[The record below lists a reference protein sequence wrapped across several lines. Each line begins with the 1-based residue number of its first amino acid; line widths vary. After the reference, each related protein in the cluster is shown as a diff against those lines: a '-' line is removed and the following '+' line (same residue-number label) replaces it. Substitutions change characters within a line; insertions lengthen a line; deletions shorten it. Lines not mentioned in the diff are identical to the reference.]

1 MRIFLILFNFRSS
14 EELRKLTIA
23 QRKCLFSDESI
34 KELSVYSYNACN
46 LVCRANA
53 AIKLCG
59 CRPYYY
65 PFMSETTFYGRK
77 SNILAISLLSDGTSC
92 TPRGML
98 CLGMK
103 KWQQDS
109 NTNACG
115 CSKTCIEI
123 VYTQNSLK
131 KINWAVDGGIPFTQK
146 SSFRNEII
154 APRLR
159 LRRDVLFSYEDLIVS
174 FGGVVSLFLGYN
186 FWANSE
192 MFYFIIQSV
201 AKYLLAKINVI

>member
-1 MRIFLILFNFRSS
+1 LIFYHKKSKSQKNFIDIFISDSS
-14 EELRKLTIA
+14 K
-23 QRKCLFSDESI
+23 
-34 KELSVYSYNACN
+34 V
-46 LVCRANA
+46 
-53 AIKLCG
+53 
-59 CRPYYY
+59 
-65 PFMSETTFYGRK
+65 
-77 SNILAISLLSDGTSC
+77 C
-92 TPRGML
+92 TPAGL
-98 CLGMK
+98 YCLGTK
-103 KWQQDS
+103 QWQENS

-192 MFYFIIQSV
+192 MFYFVIQSV
-201 AKYLLAKINVI
+201 AKYLLEKINFI